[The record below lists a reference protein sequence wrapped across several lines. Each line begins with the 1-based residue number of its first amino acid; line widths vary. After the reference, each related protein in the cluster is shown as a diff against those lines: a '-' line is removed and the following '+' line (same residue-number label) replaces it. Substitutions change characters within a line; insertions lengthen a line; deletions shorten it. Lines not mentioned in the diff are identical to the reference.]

1 MGEALKLK
9 SDGLVSLFNIIN
21 KAGYYHFNKSLP
33 ALQANTVY
41 LLH

>member
-9 SDGLVSLFNIIN
+9 SDGLVPLFKILN
-21 KAGYYHFNKSLP
+21 KAGYYSFNKSLP